1 VGVLGAS
8 AVVLG
13 FISSDVWGTLFE
25 VGESIKVTLTFCFRR
40 REELRAS
47 MLARHYYR
55 KDTSLH
61 FHSDTRSGVQGR
73 MLLFSGVGS
82 WNSWSYTFPVG
93 RSRFL
98 SAGIACSGD
107 SSRGGD
113 AWAGGGGATGA
124 LLWWTLGDLSK
135 RSGYNLYF

>member
-61 FHSDTRSGVQGR
+61 FHSDTRPTRSGVQGR

-98 SAGIACSGD
+98 SAGTACSGG
-107 SSRGGD
+107 SSRGGE
-113 AWAGGGGATGA
+113 GGATGA
-124 LLWWTLGDLSK
+124 LLWWTLGL
-135 RSGYNLYF
+135 